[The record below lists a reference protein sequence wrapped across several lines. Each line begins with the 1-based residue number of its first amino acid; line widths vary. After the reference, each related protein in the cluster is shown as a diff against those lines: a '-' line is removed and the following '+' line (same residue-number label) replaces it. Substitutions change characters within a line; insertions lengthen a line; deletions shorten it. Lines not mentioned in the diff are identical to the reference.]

1 MRDLTRFLTVTLN
14 VTLSGEVKQAL
25 VPTKL
30 KSIKHKIISVS
41 LGPEHTACLTEAGHL
56 VTFGRNSEAQLGR
69 GHTRSGASGVM
80 PGLVRAG
87 GMGDRVVAV
96 AECGASF
103 TVCATV
109 DNVLMFWGSR

>member
-1 MRDLTRFLTVTLN
+1 MI
-14 VTLSGEVKQAL
+14 SIGEVKQAL

-30 KSIKHKIISVS
+30 KSIKQKIISVS

-56 VTFGRNSEAQLGR
+56 VTFGRNSEGQLGR
-69 GHTRSGASGVM
+69 GHTRSGASGAM

-96 AECGASF
+96 AECGGSF

>member
-1 MRDLTRFLTVTLN
+1 MLYKLHIMLP
-14 VTLSGEVKQAL
+14 SGEVKQAL

-30 KSIKHKIISVS
+30 KSIKQKIISVS

-56 VTFGRNSEAQLGR
+56 VTFGRNSEGQLGR
-69 GHTRSGASGVM
+69 GHTRSGAHGAM

-96 AECGASF
+96 AGCGASF